1 MARPGRPTKYRDE
14 YVEVAKELCMRGAVD
29 ADLATAFGVSV
40 STITTWKVQ
49 FPEFLAA
56 IKVAKPIADAN
67 VEDSLYRRA
76 MGYTRT
82 ETEYK
87 VVGGKLRKIEV
98 ERYYPPDT
106 TAMIFWLKNR
116 KSASWSDKQ
125 EVQHTGTVELTDR
138 IIRARK
144 NAAPAED

>member
-1 MARPGRPTKYRDE
+1 MPAGRPSKYRTE
-14 YVEVAKELCMRGAVD
+14 FAEIAKQLCLNGAVD
-29 ADLATAFGVSV
+29 ADLARAFRVST
-40 STITTWKVQ
+40 STITTWKIQ
-49 FPEFLAA
+49 YPEFLSA
-56 IKVAKPIADAN
+56 IRVSKPIADTN

-82 ETEYK
+82 EIELKVINGK
-87 VVGGKLRKIEV
+87 VVEVEV

-116 KSASWSDKQ
+116 KSSSWSDKQ

-138 IIRARK
+138 ILRARK
-144 NAAPAED
+144 NAAPTEN